1 MKTITL
7 SRKNKE
13 DDEPQMPPMLIP
25 EQDVGNRH
33 HSLFK
38 EEVDEK
44 VSVEVVSYTPG
55 YVNYVAYIGEFS
67 EMTNGLHKFYNEL
80 RQADDE
86 KDHIELRISS
96 HGGFVTEGA
105 QFYNIIREKFE
116 GRCTTYLDAHGYS
129 MGALLFCIGD
139 KERVIY
145 ETSSLMFH
153 DFSSGAIGKANEII
167 SSIQFSAKHIRN
179 FFKTV
184 IVTPGYLTEAEFE
197 QMTNGKDFW
206 MDAKELCERKIAT
219 HVMVGKEKYT
229 TEEYLAKLA
238 GKPIKKAAAK
248 KQKGSPEET
257 AAKALEEMSDEQLQE
272 LLQNVSKL
280 GESAQTTPAKRGRK
294 PKQK

>member
-1 MKTITL
+1 MRTITMK
-7 SRKNKE
+7 RTRGE
-13 DDEPQMPPMLIP
+13 EDEPTPGMPMLIP
-25 EQDVGNRH
+25 EMSVGNVH

-38 EEVDEK
+38 EEIDEK

-55 YVNYVAYIGEFS
+55 YINFIAYIGEFS
-67 EMTNGLHKFYNEL
+67 EMKNGLHRFYNEL

-96 HGGFVTEGA
+96 NGGFVTEGA

-139 KERVIY
+139 NERVIY
-145 ETSSLMFH
+145 EHSSLMFH

-179 FFKTV
+179 FFKSI
-184 IVTPGYLTEAEFE
+184 IVTPGHLTEAEFE
-197 QMTNGKDFW
+197 QMINGKDFW

-219 HVMVGKEKYT
+219 HVMIGKEKYT
-229 TEEYLAKLA
+229 AEEYLAKLS
-238 GKPIKKAAAK
+238 GKTIKKSAPKEKKPKQDSDDAAAAK
-248 KQKGSPEET
+248 K
-257 AAKALEEMSDEQLQE
+257 LEELSDEQLQA
-272 LLQNVSKL
+272 LVSSVSKL
-280 GESAQTTPAKRGRK
+280 SDEPKKRGRK
-294 PKQK
+294 PKQ